1 MDTFDYQAALQQY
14 SVSYIANRD
23 FELNPKFANDP
34 KFNLVFINTKVAI
47 FKVKA
52 NVNIAGS

>member
-34 KFNLVFINTKVAI
+34 KFNLVFINTEVAI

-52 NVNIAGS
+52 NVNTAGS